1 MSSQL
6 LPRATTLPLLLLPG
20 DKNAPSVTH
29 RARDVRA
36 GGPLAVG
43 PRRGRAADFLLLA
56 QQLAVL
62 LLPVLHVDEQRD
74 EAVLHLGS
82 RTWKVTTRQR
92 IFSGGRTE
100 KNWQLFHCD
109 SVTEAN

>member
-1 MSSQL
+1 MQSFV
-6 LPRATTLPLLLLPG
+6 LLLG
-20 DKNAPSVTH
+20 DKKRSCPPVTH

-43 PRRGRAADFLLLA
+43 PRRGRAADFLPLA

-82 RTWKVTTRQR
+82 RTWKITTRQR
-92 IFSGGRTE
+92 ISFQGEGLK
-100 KNWQLFHCD
+100 KNWQPLHC
-109 SVTEAN
+109 E